1 MIVVSASVRIK
12 EVILLLIKSNKG
24 YVLDI
29 SDYIKER
36 LPDNVSKIMKKL
48 CMFASSDTQA
58 DLIKLLYNYYCLM
71 NRVGYG
77 TIDLCNDYLDN
88 KIGLHH
94 IRYELSNEDLYDL
107 DNVKDKLDE
116 LRKYDTSL
124 TADYICKSYLLEDF
138 KDMMNNLKRREPE
151 HNSELV
157 SIFCDKSC
165 LDEDIVKDVLL
176 IEYMF

>member
-1 MIVVSASVRIK
+1 M
-12 EVILLLIKSNKG
+12 
-24 YVLDI
+24 LDI

-36 LPDNVSKIMKKL
+36 LPDNVFKLMKKL
-48 CMFASSDTQA
+48 CMFASSNTQA

-77 TIDLCNDYLDN
+77 TIDLCNAYLDN
-88 KIGLHH
+88 KIGLYH
-94 IRYELSNEDLYDL
+94 IRYDLSNEDLYDL
-107 DNVKDKLDE
+107 DDVKDKLDE

-124 TADYICKSYLLEDF
+124 TADYLCKSYLLEDF
-138 KDMMNNLKRREPE
+138 KEMMDNLKRREPE
-151 HNSELV
+151 YNSELV
-157 SIFCDKSC
+157 STFCDKSC